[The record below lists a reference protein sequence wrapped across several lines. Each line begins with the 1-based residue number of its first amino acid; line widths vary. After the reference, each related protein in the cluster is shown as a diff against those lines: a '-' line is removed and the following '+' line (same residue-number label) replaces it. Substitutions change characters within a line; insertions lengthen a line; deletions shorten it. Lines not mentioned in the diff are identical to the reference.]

1 MIDIRSLLNGG
12 LDAFGKTSSER
23 WKLLVQAVIE
33 LQKRTFNGGGSSS
46 SSSIGSGS
54 SSNGSDG
61 ASHVTEAY
69 HAKKADKAAEATHA
83 ETADK
88 ALDIANNSIFY
99 KRFLRRDEED
109 TAEQTIGFLKGLWI
123 NAKELFG
130 IDKNGNAVFS
140 SINAKSTLR
149 VDGNAVTKSLSSYEG
164 ITVGPEEEYGINQE
178 GDVNANNVNAEGDV
192 SAKENV
198 QGNNL
203 IAGNSLTVGGKAKIN
218 DDISAGHDIDVAG
231 EERIDRIQSHN
242 YSGTALSD
250 TGFIITADN
259 GTGSSMAV
267 FDYLTIR
274 KKMIVNSLEIKE
286 THFSA
291 GDVAHTLAA
300 AEIARTDYLYVDA
313 SGRETL
319 LGYSQIKV
327 PWLLRGA
334 ALLLGKE
341 SFASR
346 RLLTHYKKVRMTLTN
361 DDLSVCN
368 RVRCYFLAK
377 DGDREIENW
386 FRVGDLVRCQTWNIV
401 KTRRETFIPDLEDHA
416 GNVYWWRK
424 ITDVSWNTGVQR
436 YVAKD
441 ASGQPTE
448 NTTTDINS
456 AYINEG
462 GIPRIANNGTYGN
475 PDIKHSPKTIDGNT
489 YHWFDV
495 TFGYDAERSGEA
507 NWCDMGSDLPAA
519 GDKVV
524 QFGNTTDPDRMNI
537 FLIEVNGAGNPDA
550 PDWKM
555 YRGVHTFNLTNCW
568 WGGESCRKTKW
579 SVATGIEAYAP
590 QFKWITEYGIAR
602 QVFVRDEVYWNK
614 IPFERDDDWSKA
626 ISSYPDYSDDIVDA
640 NGHFVSRAD
649 GSPKNYVRKCR
660 YYEQVSHNGSAWLCS
675 VVESFYW
682 RSADGRKLPAKTD
695 GAEYVRNYTYDEP
708 SAESNN
714 WTEQVEKGDPGAF
727 KSTVFCRSN
736 STPAAPSNDKKDGC
750 NTFDNPVPPAVSG
763 QPTWTDGMPDGTA
776 ILWMSTAWFY
786 SDGTHQNWTTPRQQ
800 TDTETLDIEFS
811 PNATQPLAPVGTAA
825 NKDTSSIKTKRH
837 NQGGENMGWFDP
849 NDTLTGW
856 TWSDMKWRAERKIKN
871 GVYYGSWVITR
882 IKGENSVR
890 IDLVNDNESMLYTSG
905 GTLVSGN
912 VLSTARLFDGA
923 TDVSTSATWTMTAV
937 GCTMSSG
944 NSRNIVVTGMTAAT
958 GYVNVQA
965 VYTDKNGTVYKK
977 TKQLTLKKLVD
988 VDKYDL
994 DITPNSIA
1002 YNATKDKPATSLLT
1016 IKVWKMTVDGNRALS
1031 NPPSG
1036 YGVYVNNVKQT
1047 ESSTGTYYYTTD
1059 NSAVSSVQVKI
1070 AKDSNLDDV
1079 LDSETIPVNKAED
1092 GAGGDTPM
1100 QAFKWNDSPTSA
1112 PALPTKGSYNNG
1124 WTATAPNRPTG
1135 TAEYHLW
1142 MTQAVKHTAA
1152 NKSVSYDAWG
1162 AAVRI
1167 SGDKGEPGVDSADRE
1182 WIYIGSKTYSSP
1194 YSGTHPKNIT
1204 KDKDGTQR
1212 TSEYIHSTDDFVPY
1226 GWQDTAIATDDTN
1239 NKFVYASWRDKAK
1252 GATTWGDFTDPI
1264 LWSNWGVQGID
1275 GDGVQYVYKL
1285 FDHELTDAERV
1296 SNIPAKPAS
1305 QTQGEWIPSGWSDDP
1320 LAPTS
1325 AKPYCYCSV
1334 IKKIGGSWSDTFEKL
1349 GMWSK
1354 WAKDADVWTID
1365 SDGYWCKNDVRY
1377 VTPDGN
1383 YVLAEGKNGT
1393 GVEMKG
1399 SVDVLFNSEATQG
1412 QTSLEGVSAKIGECY
1427 SVKSTRHLYFYDG
1440 TSQESG
1446 IPSGWVDVGEFKGEK
1461 GDNSY
1466 VHIAY
1471 ARSVSFDGSTIT
1483 AVTGFIVDSNGSDY
1497 EWMGLCA
1504 DNNPLDPGASGRD
1517 AGSDL
1522 ANARFYKWNYMK
1534 GKDGNGYERVYLL
1547 AKDGV
1552 TPTVNQNSYTVTSDK
1567 PNYGHTDRTKDEFWP
1582 QVANYNSS
1590 QMQTSYWT
1598 DDPQSNPSEAWP
1610 VLWWAERKFDGN
1622 TQTWGDFCPPTEH
1635 NRFTSELAITLTR
1648 DNLYTEASWN
1658 TYAAIGHTESF
1669 VKRSGD
1675 SDFTVCR
1682 VGDRFVVSGK
1692 SSDKGLY
1699 HTATYKCTSVSANN
1713 IAGICISHL
1722 HDGKGISNVAR
1733 TFAIS
1738 NVGTTESETTE
1749 PVHHGSW
1756 TANSP
1761 AVTEQYPYLWAK
1773 EVVTFSDN
1781 TTTTKYYCIG
1791 SRGDNGVDAK
1801 DFEWVYIRTKTSA
1814 APTILNDDTYVDTNG
1829 KDYTADDHL
1838 PRVIDNPNVENNGS
1852 RYQCTDDPK
1861 GVDETWKYEWE
1872 SKRTKGSVQSDNSRA
1887 WNYYMGVMKLHNNFA
1902 ESAFIIDLS
1911 NDNDQFGTDSDSK
1924 VIEAQTRSTSV
1935 MLYDGAT
1942 RQVLNESDG
1951 VSAVL
1956 KYIDDDTAVPTSVA
1970 EVSCA
1975 RDTQDTT
1982 IGYVRVT
1989 FKKDVT
1995 FAKSGLYAY
2004 ITAKCA
2010 KGEKNATFTVRK
2022 LMSGQAGISPTIYQL
2037 APSQKTFSF
2046 GRNASNI
2053 LTPNSRT
2060 VEINATKTTGNTT
2073 SSATTSDDGLTY
2085 KWGFDEETAT
2095 SEHSGLTLGTSITV
2109 SNTDAASHYQVW
2121 VELSSGDKET
2131 LPIVKDGTDGLSVQ
2145 SYIETQEAWSNQE
2158 TTASADTMP
2167 SDCQEGDW
2175 KDSTPANTNSR
2186 TYLWRRS
2193 RKMTLK
2199 TDKSGYDAGQWS
2211 YTRLSGTNGTS
2222 IKTQGTVANT
2232 SKLLDRQ
2239 VIPLVNGSDGQ
2250 RTDVQDGWA
2259 YISEADRHL
2268 YQWSDELRSKSS
2280 TWVDWRSG
2288 WLDLGEFKGESG
2300 KTYYTHI
2307 AWAKGVI
2314 LKKDGDGR
2322 AVTTDRTAG
2331 QRTMPNAVY
2340 PMTAA
2345 EQALFDFSIA
2355 PQEDLTW
2362 MGTLVDEDTNDAAD
2376 YKYYTWKYVQG
2387 ADGKSAVRIDL
2398 DNQADLVSVDADG
2411 KVRFARTVV
2420 VRARIFDG
2428 ADMVTDDSKVSH
2440 SMTKASMKFGSREP
2454 SSIVK
2459 SNGVVTVQWDFS
2471 KGDSVTDQ
2479 TKTFTLNYG
2488 GQGYSEE
2495 FTLGTTKSDVI
2506 YQLMPSPSEVSFSK
2520 GSDGKTLTPS
2530 HINLYGGYVKENGGA
2545 PVTVQQ
2551 PNGSQIDS
2559 SNYLYYRVKGA
2570 DGTWGAWTAYPA
2582 SPNNFL
2588 QVASSTTNTD
2598 IEFCIST
2605 ASVAGSVSDSNI
2617 VDRENVPIVKDGING
2632 DKGDNS
2638 IRLALD
2644 NDHEDFL
2651 YNASGELVAPAGGA
2665 TSQARLYDG
2674 ALPISANS
2682 VTWAVDFSK
2691 SSGVPTAGQ
2700 NAPTCVNGLLTVPH
2714 VTGAS
2719 AKVAV
2724 KATYNSKDYFAEFT
2738 ANKTEGDKYD
2748 IVVKPNAIP
2757 YNSSE
2762 AFTEKTI
2769 NLSVKGIDAQGH
2781 NIDSIS
2787 IDTSET
2793 PSAGKFCVFW
2803 GYVNANGSVGTL
2815 SNLKASSK
2823 KVTAVE
2829 CNTYAGIYF
2838 ELRRYSDGSTYRLCD
2853 YETVE
2858 IAKVQNGDSNLI
2870 VDLDN
2875 QADQFG
2881 TDSNDVVQGDAVR
2894 STEVSLYYGSEQ
2906 QEFLASGGLTAQL
2919 YYASDNDELHPIT
2932 NGNIATVGV
2941 SYSGGTG
2948 TVTVTVKDGATIA
2961 DSGLFAKIVAKCAKD
2976 TTGKVAYFNLGKVK
2990 SGEPGKAPDICNLRP
3005 TSKSISFNKS
3015 ELAGSTPKKLGCG
3028 YTLIKDSVTTNAETA
3043 ESVVVNGVTYYIY
3056 WRYAGGTY
3064 ARFTTSSAI
3073 WATGILPATSEKGVE
3088 FCLSSATTAEDIT
3101 IANTLDTEN
3110 VPIVKD
3116 GVNGSATFHEIQSSQ
3131 ASVIVGAES
3140 TQAVINVNFIFRLNT
3155 SGVYSAYS
3163 CYYAVYRRKGG
3174 AYTLKESSHAKATTG
3189 SYSETVSNYTTVD
3202 AWVVVMSDSVITSA
3216 DSLPSSFLA
3225 KLEIPVEKQ
3234 GARGDDGYTISVN
3247 PVGVTI
3253 IQDGSGNFNVSSS
3266 VPAYVDVKITKGND
3280 TATNLV
3286 SAVAI
3291 ASNQCAADTTKP
3303 IVVATVPNNTIRLKV
3318 TGVGR
3323 DAAESKYTKG
3333 SVVLTV
3339 TADSKTFSVTVPV
3352 AVNYLGTYIQTI
3364 FTDRK
3369 EEMAHET
3376 KTLIDKEGNYVVNDS
3391 TYKSVVNAAQTS
3403 MEWINTVNTPAA
3415 TVANYNTRL
3424 STAEQNSARIE
3435 RDTTELVKNIDNT
3448 AFEDIDGTQVEL
3460 SAGEYIVQLKV
3471 DTEDL
3476 PTGNYV
3482 FDFAGFHYEGG
3493 EQFIEQRITVENS
3506 GTYTI
3511 TLHNDVQSGV
3521 GVVNMLYIGR
3531 VFNVSSEIKQMAGN
3545 IMLKVNGKVS
3555 QSDFNIFSNSIQSSV
3570 KNISPSK
3577 NLLKGSLSAK
3587 GWLSS
3592 PSDVVASGV
3601 PYTSAKSD
3609 DDGYIVTNGNDQ
3621 YLAQKLTLSGGKT
3634 YALSFYSKKTTAITV
3649 TVWVV
3654 DYPTMKQTFT
3664 VAATGAS
3671 DRKTAKI
3678 EVSPYL
3684 GGYMGI
3690 SINATNIKHPQLEEG
3705 DTATD
3710 FIADSTEISSDIIQI
3725 ADNIQL
3731 FVTKGLSNT
3740 GIDITN
3746 GTIMLQANKVTF
3758 CDANG
3763 GNTDK
3768 IRIDPTN
3775 GTLHAVD
3782 GHFSGEIT
3790 ATSGSIGGFGITGS
3804 QISSL
3809 NNNIIL
3815 KSDGSATL
3823 GGFKVATNG
3832 TASLTSTLTVG
3843 NANSQRIEII
3853 PFDKNKLGSGTI
3865 NFINADSDKI
3875 LKIGFYNDYYG
3886 SIDLYSPATKQNPEE
3901 CAVSVRSNYLQISSE
3916 NTDNAKESYITM
3928 LTSTNNAYSQ
3938 YTFDDK
3944 VNKMFLTSG
3953 VEGGTLMLRAYK
3965 PNGSSAWPVC
3975 SLDPNGAN
3983 WMDKGHVHVMT
3994 MGELKVLLNN
4004 PNSIYSSHLA
4014 NYAVMLTRING
4025 N

>member
-1 MIDIRSLLNGG
+1 MTIDFITQEKDYWVASNAINITLNALSDPNRIQCSVSSGAVVRCFYEHIDEADSLGYTVSHDYHQWPISSSPTYFNSNTEKYVYIAIPRSAAVG
-12 LDAFGKTSSER
+12 
-23 WKLLVQAVIE
+23 VQAIVVFPSDKLDIYGRKAVKSTDPE
-33 LQKRTFNGGGSSS
+33 TGEETIVYEQ
-46 SSSIGSGS
+46 IGSMDYFYVWLQATISAPLLIDVVLQRIWTTQIATGKLDTPQGDAERETDS
-54 SSNGSDG
+54 EWYLWSAIGG
-61 ASHVTEAY
+61 FVTFLREIRMSVDSWFANIRLG
-69 HAKKADKAAEATHA
+69 KDKRELTGVA
-83 ETADK
+83 TADTSDEFVDSETLVVTPSYLSNK
-88 ALDIANNSIFY
+88 
-99 KRFLRRDEED
+99 FLRKDMDDSTPYSLGVGED
-109 TAEQTIGFLKGLWI
+109 
-123 NAKELFG
+123 
-130 IDKNGNAVFS
+130 
-140 SINAKSTLR
+140 
-149 VDGNAVTKSLSSYEG
+149 
-164 ITVGPEEEYGINQE
+164 
-178 GDVNANNVNAEGDV
+178 
-192 SAKENV
+192 
-198 QGNNL
+198 
-203 IAGNSLTVGGKAKIN
+203 LTVGG
-218 DDISAGHDIDVAG
+218 DVDVTG
-231 EERIDRIQSHN
+231 QERVDVVQSHN
-242 YSGTALSD
+242 YSGSGLAD
-250 TGFIITADN
+250 TGFLITNDN
-259 GTGSSMAV
+259 GSGDSLGV
-267 FDYLTIR
+267 FDYLTVR
-274 KKMIVNSLEIKE
+274 KKMIINSLEIKE

-291 GDVAHTLAA
+291 GDVAHTLAS
-300 AEIARTDYLYVDA
+300 AEIARTDYFYVDEE
-313 SGRETL
+313 GNREL
-319 LGYSQIKV
+319 LGYSTILV
-327 PWLLRGA
+327 PWSLKGGLL
-334 ALLLGKE
+334 ALAKGNLKGI
-341 SFASR
+341 FG
-346 RLLTHYKKVRMTLTN
+346 HYKKVRLTLTQSQ
-361 DDLSVCN
+361 LERCN
-368 RVRCYFLAK
+368 RIRCYFLAK
-377 DGDREIENW
+377 DGEREVENW
-386 FRVGDLVRCQTWNIV
+386 FRANDLVRCQTWNV
-401 KTRRETFIPDLEDHA
+401 LKTKRETFIPNLEEHD

-424 ITDVSWNTGVQR
+424 LHDVSWNTGVTR

-441 ASGQPTE
+441 AEGNPTGSP
-448 NTTTDINS
+448 TTDPAN
-456 AYINEG
+456 AYVNEG
-462 GIPRIANNGTYGN
+462 GVKRLYDNGIYHTKGTEGYDDHQ
-475 PDIKHSPKTIDGNT
+475 PVTIDGNT

-495 TFGYDAERSGEA
+495 DYNYFSDESVAA
-507 NWCDMGSDLPAA
+507 AGSDIPAA
-519 GDKVV
+519 GDKVI

-537 FLIEVNGAGNPDA
+537 YMIEVNGAGNPDA

-555 YRGVHTFNLTNCW
+555 YRGVYTFNLTNCW

-590 QFKWITEYGIAR
+590 QFNWITEYGIAR

-682 RSADGRKLPAKTD
+682 RSADGRKIPAKTD

-750 NTFDNPVPPAVSG
+750 NTFDNPVPPVVSG
-763 QPTWTDGMPDGTA
+763 QPTWTDGIPDGTA
-776 ILWMSTAWFY
+776 ILWASTAWFY

-800 TDTETLDIEFS
+800 TDTETLDVEFS
-811 PNATQPLAPVGTAA
+811 PNASQPSAPYGTAA
-825 NKDTSSIKTKRH
+825 NKDTASTKEQRH
-837 NQGGENMGWFDP
+837 SQGWYDP
-849 NDTLTGW
+849 NDTLPSGV

-871 GVYYGSWVITR
+871 GVYYGSWAITR

-890 IDLVNDNESMLYTSG
+890 IDLDNENDSMLYTSG

-965 VYTDKNGTVYKK
+965 VYTDKNGTVYTK
-977 TKQLTLKKLVD
+977 TTRLTLKKLVD

-1002 YNATKDKPATSLLT
+1002 YNATKDQPATSTLT
-1016 IKVWKMTVDGNRALS
+1016 IKVWKMTVDGNRVLS
-1031 NPPSG
+1031 DPPSG
-1036 YGVYVNNVKQT
+1036 YGVYVNNAKQT
-1047 ESSTGTYYYTTD
+1047 ASSTGTYSYTTD
-1059 NSAVSSVQVKI
+1059 NSAISSVQVKI
-1070 AKDSNLDDV
+1070 AKDADLDAI

-1092 GAGGDTPM
+1092 GAPGTSPYFADIDNEMDSVACDKNGNTLTAYDTTIGVSLWHGSHPLDITTLTT
-1100 QAFKWNDSPTSA
+1100 DSIQGFTITPDKNAKTIRIQVAKGTSIA
-1112 PALPTKGSYNNG
+1112 DVNKIGITIAGSGSGNLPLHFVLNGVRQGENGEPAVLYSLVP
-1124 WTATAPNRPTG
+1124 
-1135 TAEYHLW
+1135 
-1142 MTQAVKHTAA
+1142 
-1152 NKSVSYDAWG
+1152 SVSS
-1162 AAVRI
+1162 VV
-1167 SGDKGEPGVDSADRE
+1167 K
-1182 WIYIGSKTYSSP
+1182 K
-1194 YSGTHPKNIT
+1194 
-1204 KDKDGTQR
+1204 KDGTYSVDNVSCTRQKNVGG
-1212 TSEYIHSTDDFVPY
+1212 TI
-1226 GWQDTAIATDDTN
+1226 TN
-1239 NKFVYASWRDKAK
+1239 NTTDGAITYKLDGGTEKAYTNNTDI
-1252 GATTWGDFTDPI
+1252 AVTSFTKSI
-1264 LWSNWGVQGID
+1264 QFIFKVD
-1275 GDGVQYVYKL
+1275 GKVVDIETIPMVADGVDGV
-1285 FDHELTDAERV
+1285 T
-1296 SNIPAKPAS
+1296 
-1305 QTQGEWIPSGWSDDP
+1305 
-1320 LAPTS
+1320 PTV
-1325 AKPYCYCSV
+1325 AIV
-1334 IKKIGGSWSDTFEKL
+1334 
-1349 GMWSK
+1349 
-1354 WAKDADVWTID
+1354 
-1365 SDGYWCKNDVRY
+1365 DGYWVINGQSTGVK
-1377 VTPDGN
+1377 
-1383 YVLAEGKNGT
+1383 AEGTDGT
-1393 GVEMKG
+1393 GVEIKG
-1399 SVDVLFNSEATQG
+1399 TVASPSKMTIRDGKGYAIPMNSDGSDAPEVEVKHG
-1412 QTSLEGVSAKIGECY
+1412 DCY
-1427 SVKSTRHLYFYDG
+1427 ICNSDRHLYMF
-1440 TSQESG
+1440 TST
-1446 IPSGWVDVGEFKGEK
+1446 PAVAWNDLGEFQGKPGEPGK
-1461 GDNSY
+1461 SSY
-1466 VHIAY
+1466 MHIAY
-1471 ARSVSFDGSTIT
+1471 AKKNPLNVTTATVDTIGFTVNSDGSQ
-1483 AVTGFIVDSNGSDY
+1483 Y
-1497 EWMGLCA
+1497 EWMGFCT
-1504 DNNPLDPGASGRD
+1504 DDKESDPGRNW
-1517 AGSDL
+1517 GSL
-1522 ANARFYKWNYMK
+1522 SPSQKVAAVNAYKWNYMK
-1534 GKDGNGYERVYLL
+1534 GKDGSGYEYIYLL
-1547 AKDGV
+1547 TKEGFKPTIDESSGQGSQSDDEFYPSVGNYQDGKIYDNSRYWNDDPPADISETWPILWWASRKKSDGVWQAFGSVDLHNRYAKDGTSPWIADLDNEMDSV
-1552 TPTVNQNSYTVTSDK
+1552 ACDNDCKPVVQQAVSTNVSLFYGSQKKAFITSVNGGDTGITISFSNKTAATAKDSDTVTITFATNAVISGK
-1567 PNYGHTDRTKDEFWP
+1567 KEF
-1582 QVANYNSS
+1582 
-1590 QMQTSYWT
+1590 
-1598 DDPQSNPSEAWP
+1598 E
-1610 VLWWAERKFDGN
+1610 
-1622 TQTWGDFCPPTEH
+1622 
-1635 NRFTSELAITLTR
+1635 ITLTAKDDASIQR
-1648 DNLYTEASWN
+1648 VLTLTVNGLKGGATYNLVPSD
-1658 TYAAIGHTESF
+1658 SF
-1669 VKRSGD
+1669 VLLNKANQYVPSVLTCTYNKFDVAKGQFVTPAGGTVKYIKD
-1675 SDFTVCR
+1675 GETAENAYKQLVPGTDFTNNVT
-1682 VGDRFVVSGK
+1682 FL
-1692 SSDKGLY
+1692 LY
-1699 HTATYKCTSVSANN
+1699 
-1713 IAGICISHL
+1713 
-1722 HDGKGISNVAR
+1722 
-1733 TFAIS
+1733 
-1738 NVGTTESETTE
+1738 VGTTLVDRETI
-1749 PVHHGSW
+1749 H
-1756 TANSP
+1756 
-1761 AVTEQYPYLWAK
+1761 
-1773 EVVTFSDN
+1773 
-1781 TTTTKYYCIG
+1781 
-1791 SRGDNGVDAK
+1791 
-1801 DFEWVYIRTKTSA
+1801 
-1814 APTILNDDTYVDTNG
+1814 
-1829 KDYTADDHL
+1829 
-1838 PRVIDNPNVENNGS
+1838 
-1852 RYQCTDDPK
+1852 
-1861 GVDETWKYEWE
+1861 
-1872 SKRTKGSVQSDNSRA
+1872 
-1887 WNYYMGVMKLHNNFA
+1887 
-1902 ESAFIIDLS
+1902 
-1911 NDNDQFGTDSDSK
+1911 
-1924 VIEAQTRSTSV
+1924 
-1935 MLYDGAT
+1935 
-1942 RQVLNESDG
+1942 
-1951 VSAVL
+1951 
-1956 KYIDDDTAVPTSVA
+1956 
-1970 EVSCA
+1970 
-1975 RDTQDTT
+1975 
-1982 IGYVRVT
+1982 
-1989 FKKDVT
+1989 
-1995 FAKSGLYAY
+1995 
-2004 ITAKCA
+2004 
-2010 KGEKNATFTVRK
+2010 
-2022 LMSGQAGISPTIYQL
+2022 
-2037 APSQKTFSF
+2037 
-2046 GRNASNI
+2046 
-2053 LTPNSRT
+2053 
-2060 VEINATKTTGNTT
+2060 
-2073 SSATTSDDGLTY
+2073 
-2085 KWGFDEETAT
+2085 
-2095 SEHSGLTLGTSITV
+2095 
-2109 SNTDAASHYQVW
+2109 
-2121 VELSSGDKET
+2121 
-2131 LPIVKDGTDGLSVQ
+2131 IVKDGTDGLSAQ

-2307 AWAKGVI
+2307 AWAKGII

-2345 EQALFDFSIA
+2345 EQELFDFSIA

-2362 MGTLVDEDTNDAAD
+2362 MGTLVDEDTNDAPD

-2387 ADGKSAVRIDL
+2387 ADGKNAVRIDL

-2428 ADMVTDDSKVSH
+2428 ASIVTDDDKVSH
-2440 SMTKASMKFGSREP
+2440 SMTKASMKIGSREP

-2471 KGDSVTDQ
+2471 KGDSVTEQ

-2506 YQLMPSPSEVSFSK
+2506 YQLLPSPSEVSFSK
-2520 GSDGKTLTPS
+2520 GSDGKTLTPAQ
-2530 HINLYGGYVKENGGA
+2530 INLYGGYVKENGGA

-2559 SNYLYYRVKGA
+2559 SNYLYYRIKGA
-2570 DGTWGAWTAYPA
+2570 DGAWGAWTAYPA

-2605 ASVAGSVSDSNI
+2605 APDAVSVSDSNV

-2632 DKGDNS
+2632 DKGENS

-2644 NDHEDFL
+2644 NEHEDFL

-2674 ALPISANS
+2674 ALQISANS

-2714 VTGAS
+2714 VTGTS

-2724 KATYNSKDYFAEFT
+2724 KATYDRKDYFAEFT

-2787 IDTSET
+2787 IDTSAT

-2815 SNLKASSK
+2815 ANLKASSK

-2838 ELRRYSDGSTYRLCD
+2838 ELRRYSDSTNYRLCD

-2875 QADQFG
+2875 ESDQFG
-2881 TDSNDVVQGDAVR
+2881 TDSNDMVQGDAVR
-2894 STEVSLYYGSEQ
+2894 STGVSLYYGSER

-2941 SYSGGTG
+2941 SYSGATG

-3056 WRYAGGTY
+3056 WRYVGGTY

-3088 FCLSSATTAEDIT
+3088 FCLSSADTASGINT
-3101 IANTLDTEN
+3101 QNTLDAEN
-3110 VPIVKD
+3110 VPIIKD
-3116 GVNGSATFHEIQSSQ
+3116 GINGSATFHEIQSSQ

-3140 TQAVINVNFIFRLNT
+3140 TQAVINANFIFRLNT

-3174 AYTLKESSHAKATTG
+3174 AYTWMKSSSEKATTG
-3189 SYSETVSNYTTVD
+3189 SYSETENDYTKVD
-3202 AWVVVMSDSVITSA
+3202 AFVVVMSDAVIETA
-3216 DSLPSSFLA
+3216 NALPPSFLS

-3234 GARGDDGYTISVN
+3234 GGQGPQGAAAWAFSANPANVIITQSLDDNLTSFSSAKVSFAAKKGSESATITSIAIPTGQQALSNEFNATIGTGDDAKKVIVSSPKTHGSPAEYYTEGSFKVVVN
-3247 PVGVTI
+3247 AQAP
-3253 IQDGSGNFNVSSS
+3253 DGSTSSQE
-3266 VPAYVDVKITKGND
+3266 VTVLCYA
-3280 TATNLV
+3280 NLLGTWKRAV
-3286 SAVAI
+3286 VGDAEAVA
-3291 ASNQCAADTTKP
+3291 AAK
-3303 IVVATVPNNTIRLKV
+3303 VAYIYDPNNPNQ
-3318 TGVGR
+3318 
-3323 DAAESKYTKG
+3323 
-3333 SVVLTV
+3333 VV
-3339 TADSKTFSVTVPV
+3339 KMETF
-3352 AVNYLGTYIQTI
+3352 
-3364 FTDRK
+3364 
-3369 EEMAHET
+3369 
-3376 KTLIDKEGNYVVNDS
+3376 GNYVRSS
-3391 TYKSVVNAAQTS
+3391 T
-3403 MEWINTVNTPAA
+3403 E
-3415 TVANYNTRL
+3415 
-3424 STAEQNSARIE
+3424 NSAKLE
-3435 RDTTELVKNIDNT
+3435 RDTTEVVENIANT
-3448 AFEDIDGTQVEL
+3448 AFEDIEGTQVAL

-3471 DTEDL
+3471 DTEGL

-3493 EQFIEQRITVENS
+3493 EQFIEQRITVDNS

-3511 TLHNDVQSGV
+3511 TLHDDIQSGA
-3521 GVVNMLYIGR
+3521 GVATMLYIGR
-3531 VFNVSSEIKQMAGN
+3531 VFNVSSEITQKADN
-3545 IMLKVNGKVS
+3545 IMLQVNGKVS
-3555 QSDFNIFSNSIQSSV
+3555 QSDFNIFSDSIQSSV
-3570 KNISPSK
+3570 KSISPSK

-3601 PYTSAKSD
+3601 PYTSAKLD

-3634 YALSFYSKKTTAITV
+3634 YALSFYSKKTTVVTV

-3664 VAATGAS
+3664 VAATGVS

-3690 SINATNIKHPQLEEG
+3690 SINATNIKQPQLEEG

-3710 FIADSTEISSDIIQI
+3710 FIADSAEISSGIIQT

-3731 FVTKGLSNT
+3731 FVTQGLSNT

-3746 GTIMLQANKVTF
+3746 GTIKLQANKVTF

-3768 IRIDPTN
+3768 IWIDSTN
-3775 GTLHAVD
+3775 GTLHAVN

-3790 ATSGSIGGFGITGS
+3790 ATSGSITGQMNIASGGSIIVGKEDSYRIKIAQSSNRGYITMLDGDS
-3804 QISSL
+3804 
-3809 NNNIIL
+3809 NNIIL
-3815 KSDGSATL
+3815 INYDTGKNAGQIKVSEADAQHERNTFINPYSMESVYNYKNASGQWNGDYSHITTQVGRRMAETEYDDL
-3823 GGFKVATNG
+3823 YVSGGFG
-3832 TASLTSTLTVG
+3832 TRRHIKIGVG
-3843 NANSQRIEII
+3843 TT
-3853 PFDKNKLGSGTI
+3853 GSG
-3865 NFINADSDKI
+3865 
-3875 LKIGFYNDYYG
+3875 
-3886 SIDLYSPATKQNPEE
+3886 
-3901 CAVSVRSNYLQISSE
+3901 SSE
-3916 NTDNAKESYITM
+3916 QSV
-3928 LTSTNNAYSQ
+3928 
-3938 YTFDDK
+3938 
-3944 VNKMFLTSG
+3944 VN
-3953 VEGGTLMLRAYK
+3953 LRAY
-3965 PNGSSAWPVC
+3965 NDNQESAWPVC